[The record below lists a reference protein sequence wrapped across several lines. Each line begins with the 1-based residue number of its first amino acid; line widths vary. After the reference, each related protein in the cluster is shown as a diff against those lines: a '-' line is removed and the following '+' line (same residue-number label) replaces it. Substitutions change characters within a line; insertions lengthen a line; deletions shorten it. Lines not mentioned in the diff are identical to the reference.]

1 MKKELNS
8 YYNIGNNY
16 YCHCLTYANKL
27 INSVLKSIG
36 EPERKN
42 TLEIE
47 IELKNINDLFKLA
60 LDLSELNFKKL
71 QLAQKII
78 KHLIECNYL
87 LDFNKPEHQIKAE
100 HEYLK
105 NGFVNCRE

>member
-8 YYNIGNNY
+8 YYTIGNNY

-42 TLEIE
+42 W
-47 IELKNINDLFKLA
+47 KH
-60 LDLSELNFKKL
+60 SVFKKF
-71 QLAQKII
+71 I
-78 KHLIECNYL
+78 
-87 LDFNKPEHQIKAE
+87 
-100 HEYLK
+100 
-105 NGFVNCRE
+105 